1 MTPLGSHWW
10 NGQTNFTWWFVT
22 VSIRWYHQDF
32 VWNVRRPPP
41 WRQHPGRQP
50 PSTAWPGW
58 TAHSQNHPLLAARC
72 QPRGKQLHL
81 IEFEMKKIWTGAHE
95 SHTSTP
101 VVPSL
106 RVTLVRDIACNIH
119 CIDSGTYK
127 KRFFLRILHG
137 TALADHK
144 LGVSHQNRK
153 FCQQPEKVENLIP
166 AISFSIIVPIACF
179 LLKVDRS
186 SLTVWKPPSSSLSGV
201 TNRVNKSPSL
211 IESCP

>member
-1 MTPLGSHWW
+1 MLGDLLPGDSTQADSLHQRP
-10 NGQTNFTWWFVT
+10 GQVEQHIPKT
-22 VSIRWYHQDF
+22 IHCLPQDASLGENSYI
-32 VWNVRRPPP
+32 WLNLK
-41 WRQHPGRQP
+41 W
-50 PSTAWPGW
+50 
-58 TAHSQNHPLLAARC
+58 
-72 QPRGKQLHL
+72 
-81 IEFEMKKIWTGAHE
+81 KKIWTGAHE

-127 KRFFLRILHG
+127 KWFFLRILHG